1 MITVKWITTTTCQT
15 RPTWANVHQI
25 NYYLSR
31 NFHAGYLPFPY
42 CTFAFSVFT
51 LEKSLL
57 SYWTCLFVILPR
69 MTVAKL
75 HEMYEIYHRSDGW
88 WWAFKYI
95 WFIINIFFQK
105 FTTKNDRSDDGGLYR
120 CRADFK
126 RQQTVIHWVK
136 LSILGQLKCWM
147 RMLS

>member
-105 FTTKNDRSDDGGLYR
+105 FTTKITGVMMVGCIGAGRTSS
-120 CRADFK
+120 ASK
-126 RQQTVIHWVK
+126 QS
-136 LSILGQLKCWM
+136 SIG
-147 RMLS
+147 SSSPY